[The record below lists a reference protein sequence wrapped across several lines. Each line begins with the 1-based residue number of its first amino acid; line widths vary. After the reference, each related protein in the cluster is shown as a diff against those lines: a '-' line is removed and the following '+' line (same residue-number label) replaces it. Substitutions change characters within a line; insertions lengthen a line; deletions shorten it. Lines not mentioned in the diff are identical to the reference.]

1 MLYTAS
7 IMNNKPNIPEAI
19 IPGKNYSVW
28 TDTKINAW
36 LGVAALISCFSDVT
50 FHHVVRQWP
59 LAWQVVIVLAQFF
72 AILLWVRD
80 FTRWISGMDEMHRRI
95 TTSTILFAAGATFFF
110 LMLWHRLDRAGL
122 FDAIFPKPKAGGS
135 WDICTVGQGFI
146 LMVFFYYLGHAIF
159 NRRYK

>member
-7 IMNNKPNIPEAI
+7 IMNNKPNIPDAI

-80 FTRWISGMDEMHRRI
+80 FTQWISGMDEMHRRI
-95 TTSTILFAAGATFFF
+95 TTSTILFAGGATFFF
-110 LMLWHRLDRAGL
+110 LMFWHRLDRAGL
-122 FDAIFPKPKAGGS
+122 FDAIFPKLKTGGS
-135 WDICTVGQGFI
+135 WDICTVGHGFI
-146 LMVFFYYLGHAIF
+146 LMVFFYYLGHFIF
-159 NRRYK
+159 NRRYQ